1 LGPTVISSKSAS
13 SASDADS
20 APLQIPASTN
30 AFANA
35 VANYLERATSRWRD
49 GNEAVK
55 VLLKDKKITEDE
67 DKRAH
72 HQIRK
77 LTNTYMEKSARPP
90 APREKK
96 SSKSSRHVARASCW
110 RAARAAPSAL
120 HRTPVCR
127 SMPGTAGCKPA

>member
-1 LGPTVISSKSAS
+1 MISSKSAS

-20 APLQIPASTN
+20 ASLQIPASTN

-55 VLLKDKKITEDE
+55 VLLEDKKITEDE

-77 LTNTYMEKSARPP
+77 LTNTYMEKIDQ
-90 APREKK
+90 
-96 SSKSSRHVARASCW
+96 
-110 RAARAAPSAL
+110 AARTKGKEIL
-120 HRTPVCR
+120 EI
-127 SMPGTAGCKPA
+127 K